1 MSEQLDNE
9 APERRRLPRTG
20 MSLRT
25 IASVVVLLVALPIV
39 TLLWWSAAQLQVA
52 ARQDT
57 VARAQ
62 AMADSAARRHAQL
75 VAEVR
80 SVLTVTAQ
88 LPRLIDE
95 PAYCTALMQRLLTRD
110 QAFANLGVIGVD
122 GRVLCSGLPFRD
134 GLNLGDR
141 SYFRRALETR
151 SFAAG
156 TSQTGR
162 ITGLPGINFGF
173 PVIGSDGEVAAVVF
187 AAIGS
192 QWLAELVDPAALA
205 DGATL
210 ALVDYQLN
218 ELLRHPAQ
226 AADGL
231 VMPVPQAALAAL
243 IRQQPLGG
251 SIPLPAAGV
260 VDPSRH
266 YTYLRLGGDAVYD
279 APYLV
284 LGWPQDA
291 LATSLA
297 AIMRR
302 QPSVVFGVLLLVAA
316 LVWLLVNAVVMEPVR
331 QLAAAA
337 SRLARGEQGVR
348 LPAGGRVAELL
359 AMSSAFNHM
368 ADRIDGAMRAYA
380 VLSTG
385 NRTLLREQDERS
397 LLESMC
403 RVGVDVGGYRCAW
416 VVYVTEAGIQPMAQA
431 GDDGGFAAYLQ
442 AHWDTAL
449 AHQSPTARAI
459 ASGEAVVMKDA
470 TATPATHE
478 LYAAAAGR
486 GLRAG
491 LVLPLRVDGSVI
503 GALTLYSAEADAFN
517 AREVTLL
524 SEMADDLSFGIATAR
539 LRERGRVAEVRL
551 RHLAYFDAVTGLP
564 NEASFVEQTT
574 AVATAS
580 PGSLAVLVVQVQ
592 NYWEIAATLGQASGD
607 EFLSDVARRLQALS
621 PALLAR
627 VAQSEFALLLSDADE
642 AAANREA
649 NRALASLAP
658 LAQLRSVGV
667 DIQATI
673 GIAVG
678 GRRPGDAERLLQA
691 AKLAAH
697 EAGDGASRVLLA
709 HSELDKEWRERLIL
723 AGDLRAAIDMQ
734 ALQVHVQ
741 PQLDLRSGR
750 ICGMEALAR
759 WRHPLHGDVSPAR
772 FIGLAEKTGLI
783 RPLTYAILGGVCE
796 LAARHA
802 AAGLL
807 LPIAVNVS
815 TRNLHDP
822 QFVGR
827 VKELL
832 DHWPLPRNCL
842 HLELTETAV
851 MDDPVHSLRVLQDLH
866 ALGLPIYL
874 DDFGTG
880 YSSMA
885 YLRELP
891 LSGLKID
898 RAFTIGLAQPQ
909 TRQIVQA
916 MIDLGHALGL
926 KVVAEGTE
934 DEATLAILADMDCDI
949 AQGYGIARPMP
960 NVDMAAWIARW
971 PGRRVAGAPSGNAPP
986 APGGKD

>member
-1 MSEQLDNE
+1 MPEQQDNGE
-9 APERRRLPRTG
+9 QERRRLARTG
-20 MSLRT
+20 ASLRT

-39 TLLWWSAAQLQVA
+39 ALLWWSAGKLQVA

-57 VARAQ
+57 VAHAQ
-62 AMADSAARRHAQL
+62 AMADGVARRHAQL

-88 LPRLIDE
+88 LPRLVDE
-95 PAYCTALMQRLLTRD
+95 PAYCTALMQRLLASG
-110 QAFANLGVIGVD
+110 QAFANLGVIATD
-122 GRVLCSGLPFRD
+122 GRVLCSALPFRD

-156 TSQTGR
+156 TYQTGR
-162 ITGLPGINFGF
+162 ISGVPGINFGF
-173 PVIGSDGEVAAVVF
+173 PVIGSHGEVAAVVF

-192 QWLAELVDPAALA
+192 QWLAELVDPAALSG
-205 DGATL
+205 GATL
-210 ALVDYQLN
+210 ALLDHELH

-226 AADGL
+226 APDRL

-243 IRQQPLGG
+243 IQHQPLGG
-251 SIPLPAAGV
+251 SIPVQAAGAA
-260 VDPSRH
+260 DPSRH
-266 YTYLRLGGDAVYD
+266 YTYLRLGGDVVYD

-291 LATSLA
+291 LATSLT
-297 AIMRR
+297 AIARR
-302 QPSVVFGVLLLVAA
+302 QPLVVFGALLLLAA

-359 AMSSAFNHM
+359 AMSDAFNHM

-385 NRTLLREQDERS
+385 NRILLREQDERS
-397 LLESMC
+397 LLEAMC
-403 RVGVDVGGYRCAW
+403 RVGVEVGGYRCAW
-416 VVYVTEAGIQPMAQA
+416 VVYVTETGIEPMAHA

-449 AHQSPTARAI
+449 AHQTPTARAI

-478 LYAAAAGR
+478 LFQEAAGR
-486 GLRAG
+486 GLRSG

-503 GALTLYSAEADAFN
+503 GALTLHSAETDAFN
-517 AREVTLL
+517 AREVALL
-524 SEMADDLSFGIATAR
+524 SEMADDLSFGIATVR
-539 LRERGRVAEVRL
+539 LRERGRLAELRL

-564 NEASFVEQTT
+564 NQASFVEH
-574 AVATAS
+574 ATGLAAGS

-592 NYWEIAATLGQASGD
+592 NYWEIAATLGQGSGD
-607 EFLSDVARRLQALS
+607 EFLNDIARRLEALS
-621 PALLAR
+621 PTLLAR

-642 AAANREA
+642 SAANREA
-649 NRALASLAP
+649 NRTLASLAP
-658 LAQLRSVGV
+658 PAQLASVGV
-667 DIQATI
+667 DIQATV

-709 HSELDKEWRERLIL
+709 HPDLDKEWRERLIL
-723 AGDLRAAIDMQ
+723 AGDLRAAIDMK

-741 PQLDLRSGR
+741 PQLDLRSGH

-783 RPLTYAILGGVCE
+783 RPLTYAILDGVCE

-827 VKELL
+827 IKELL
-832 DHWPLPRNCL
+832 DRWPLPRACL

-851 MDDPVHSLRVLQDLH
+851 MDDPVHSLKVLQELH
-866 ALGLPIYL
+866 ALGLPIYM

-880 YSSMA
+880 YSSMT

-898 RAFTIGLAQPQ
+898 RAFTVGVAQPD
-909 TRQIVQA
+909 TRLIVQT

-926 KVVAEGTE
+926 KVVAEGAE
-934 DEATLAILADMDCDI
+934 DEATLAILRGMGCDS

-960 NVDMAAWIARW
+960 NAEIAAWIARW
-971 PGRRVAGAPSGNAPP
+971 PGQPMARTPSGDAC
-986 APGGKD
+986 

>member
-1 MSEQLDNE
+1 MPEQLDNGE
-9 APERRRLPRTG
+9 QERRRWARTG
-20 MSLRT
+20 VSLRT
-25 IASVVVLLVALPIV
+25 IASVVVLLVALPV
-39 TLLWWSAAQLQVA
+39 VALLWWSAERLQVA
-52 ARQDT
+52 VRQDT
-57 VARAQ
+57 VAHAQ
-62 AMADSAARRHAQL
+62 AMADGVARRHAQL

-88 LPRLIDE
+88 LPRLVDE
-95 PAYCTALMQRLLTRD
+95 PVYCTALMKRLLTSD

-122 GRVLCSGLPFRD
+122 GRVLCSALPFRE

-141 SYFRRALETR
+141 GYFRRALKTR

-156 TSQTGR
+156 TYQTGR
-162 ITGLPGINFGF
+162 ITGVPGINFGL
-173 PVIGSDGEVAAVVF
+173 PVTGADGEVVAVVF

-192 QWLAELVDPAALA
+192 RWLAELVDSSTLPR
-205 DGATL
+205 GATL
-210 ALVDYQLN
+210 VLLDHDLN
-218 ELLRHPAQ
+218 ELLHHPAQ
-226 AADGL
+226 APDGL
-231 VMPVPQAALAAL
+231 VMPLQRAALAAL
-243 IRQQPLGG
+243 IQRQPLGG
-251 SIPLPAAGV
+251 SIPVPAAGAA
-260 VDPSRH
+260 DPSHH
-266 YTYLRLGGDAVYD
+266 YTYLRLGGDVVYD

-291 LATSLA
+291 LATSLT
-297 AIMRR
+297 AITRR
-302 QPSVVFGVLLLVAA
+302 QPLVVFGALLLLAA
-316 LVWLLVNAVVMEPVR
+316 LVWLLVNAVVMAPVR

-348 LPAGGRVAELL
+348 LPPGGRVAELL
-359 AMSSAFNHM
+359 AMSDAFNHM

-397 LLESMC
+397 LLEAMC
-403 RVGVDVGGYRCAW
+403 RVGVEAGGYRCAG
-416 VVYVTEAGIQPMAQA
+416 VVYVTETGIEPMARA

-449 AHQSPTARAI
+449 AHQTPTAQAI

-478 LYAAAAGR
+478 LFRVAAGR
-486 GLRAG
+486 GLRSG

-503 GALTLYSAEADAFN
+503 GALSLHSAEADAFN
-517 AREVTLL
+517 AREVALL

-539 LRERGRVAEVRL
+539 LRERGRLAEVKL

-564 NEASFVEQTT
+564 NQASFVEHTIG
-574 AVATAS
+574 VAAGS
-580 PGSLAVLVVQVQ
+580 SGSLAVLVVQVQ

-607 EFLSDVARRLQALS
+607 EFLNDVARRLEALS
-621 PALLAR
+621 PTLLAR

-642 AAANREA
+642 SAANREA
-649 NRALASLAP
+649 NRTLASLAP
-658 LAQLRSVGV
+658 PAQLTSVGV
-667 DIQATI
+667 DIQATV

-697 EAGDGASRVLLA
+697 DAGDGASQVLLA
-709 HSELDKEWRERLIL
+709 HPDLDKEWRQRLIL
-723 AGDLRAAIDMQ
+723 AGDLRAAIDTR

-772 FIGLAEKTGLI
+772 FIALAEKTGLI
-783 RPLTYAILGGVCE
+783 RPLTYAILDGVCE

-822 QFVGR
+822 QFVAR
-827 VKELL
+827 VEELL
-832 DHWPLPRNCL
+832 ERWPLPRACL

-851 MDDPVHSLRVLQDLH
+851 MDDPVRSLKVLQELH

-880 YSSMA
+880 YSSMT

-898 RAFTIGLAQPQ
+898 RAFTIGLGQSD
-909 TRQIVQA
+909 TRRIVQA
-916 MIDLGHALGL
+916 MLDLGHALGL

-934 DEATLAILADMDCDI
+934 DEATLAILADMGCDI

-960 NVDMAAWIARW
+960 NADMAAWIARW
-971 PGRRVAGAPSGNAPP
+971 PGRRT
-986 APGGKD
+986 PGTSNGDASPGR

>member
-1 MSEQLDNE
+1 MPEQLDNGE
-9 APERRRLPRTG
+9 QERRRWARTG
-20 MSLRT
+20 VSLRT
-25 IASVVVLLVALPIV
+25 IASVVVLLVALPV
-39 TLLWWSAAQLQVA
+39 VALLWWSAERLQVA
-52 ARQDT
+52 VRQDT
-57 VARAQ
+57 VEHAQ
-62 AMADSAARRHAQL
+62 AMADGVARRHAQL

-88 LPRLIDE
+88 LPRLVDE
-95 PAYCTALMQRLLTRD
+95 PAYCTALMKRLLTSD

-122 GRVLCSGLPFRD
+122 GRVLCSALPFRE

-141 SYFRRALETR
+141 GYFRRALETR

-156 TSQTGR
+156 TYQTGR
-162 ITGLPGINFGF
+162 ITGVPGINFGL
-173 PVIGSDGEVAAVVF
+173 PMIGADGEVVAVVF

-192 QWLAELVDPAALA
+192 RWLAELVDSSALPG
-205 DGATL
+205 GATL
-210 ALVDYQLN
+210 VLLDHDLN

-226 AADGL
+226 APDGL
-231 VMPVPQAALAAL
+231 VMPLQRAALAAL
-243 IRQQPLGG
+243 IQRQPLGG
-251 SIPLPAAGV
+251 SIPVPAAGAA
-260 VDPSRH
+260 DPSHH
-266 YTYLRLGGDAVYD
+266 YTYLRLGGDVVYD

-284 LGWPQDA
+284 LGWPQDE
-291 LATSLA
+291 LATSLT
-297 AIMRR
+297 AITRR
-302 QPSVVFGVLLLVAA
+302 QPLVVFGALLLLAA
-316 LVWLLVNAVVMEPVR
+316 LVWLLVNAVVMAPVR
-331 QLAAAA
+331 RLAASA

-385 NRTLLREQDERS
+385 NRILLREQDERS
-397 LLESMC
+397 LLEAMC
-403 RVGVDVGGYRCAW
+403 RVGVEVGGYRCAG
-416 VVYVTEAGIQPMAQA
+416 VVYVTETGIEPMARA

-449 AHQSPTARAI
+449 AHQTPTAQAI
-459 ASGEAVVMKDA
+459 ASGEVVVMKDA

-478 LYAAAAGR
+478 LFRAAAGR
-486 GLRAG
+486 GLRSG

-503 GALTLYSAEADAFN
+503 GALSLHSAEADAFN
-517 AREVTLL
+517 AREVELL

-539 LRERGRVAEVRL
+539 LRERGRLAEVRL

-564 NEASFVEQTT
+564 NQASFVEHTT
-574 AVATAS
+574 GLTAGS
-580 PGSLAVLVVQVQ
+580 SGSLAVLVVQIQ

-607 EFLSDVARRLQALS
+607 EFLNDVARRLEALS
-621 PALLAR
+621 PTLLAR
-627 VAQSEFALLLSDADE
+627 VAQSEFALLVSDADE
-642 AAANREA
+642 SAANREA
-649 NRALASLAP
+649 NRTLASLAP
-658 LAQLRSVGV
+658 PAQLTSVGV
-667 DIQATI
+667 DIQATV

-697 EAGDGASRVLLA
+697 EAGDGASQVLLA
-709 HSELDKEWRERLIL
+709 HPDLDKEWRERLIL
-723 AGDLRAAIDMQ
+723 AGDLRAAIDMR

-741 PQLDLRSGR
+741 PQLDLRSGK
-750 ICGMEALAR
+750 ICSMEALAR

-783 RPLTYAILGGVCE
+783 RPLTYAILDGVCE

-822 QFVGR
+822 QFVAR

-851 MDDPVHSLRVLQDLH
+851 MDDPVRSLKVLQELH

-880 YSSMA
+880 YSSMT

-934 DEATLAILADMDCDI
+934 DEATLAILADMGCDI

-960 NVDMAAWIARW
+960 NAEIAAWIARW
-971 PGRRVAGAPSGNAPP
+971 PGRRM
-986 APGGKD
+986 PGTSNGDASPGR

>member
-1 MSEQLDNE
+1 MPEQLDNGGQ
-9 APERRRLPRTG
+9 ERRRLARTG
-20 MSLRT
+20 ASLRT

-39 TLLWWSAAQLQVA
+39 ALLWWSAEELQVA

-57 VARAQ
+57 VAHAQ
-62 AMADSAARRHAQL
+62 AMADGVARRHAQL

-80 SVLTVTAQ
+80 SMLTVTAQ
-88 LPRLIDE
+88 LPRLVDE
-95 PAYCTALMQRLLTRD
+95 PAYCTALMQRLLASD
-110 QAFANLGVIGVD
+110 QAFANLGVIATD
-122 GRVLCSGLPFRD
+122 GRVLCSALPFRD
-134 GLNLGDR
+134 GLNLSDR

-156 TSQTGR
+156 TYQTGR
-162 ITGLPGINFGF
+162 ITGVPGINFGF
-173 PVIGSDGEVAAVVF
+173 PVTGADGEVVGVVF

-192 QWLAELVDPAALA
+192 QWLAELTDPAALPG
-205 DGATL
+205 GATL
-210 ALVDYQLN
+210 ALLDHELH

-226 AADGL
+226 APDGL

-243 IRQQPLGG
+243 IQRQPLGG
-251 SIPLPAAGV
+251 SIPMQAAGAA
-260 VDPSRH
+260 DPSRH
-266 YTYLRLGGDAVYD
+266 YTYLRLGGDVVYD

-291 LATSLA
+291 LATSLT
-297 AIMRR
+297 AIARR
-302 QPSVVFGVLLLVAA
+302 QPLVVFGALLLLAA
-316 LVWLLVNAVVMEPVR
+316 LFWLLVNAVVMEPVR

-348 LPAGGRVAELL
+348 LPAGGRVAELF

-380 VLSTG
+380 VLSSG
-385 NRTLLREQDERS
+385 NRILLREQDERS
-397 LLESMC
+397 LLEAMC
-403 RVGVDVGGYRCAW
+403 RVGVEVGGYRCAG
-416 VVYVTEAGIQPMAQA
+416 VVYVTETGIETMARA

-449 AHQSPTARAI
+449 AHQTPTARAI

-478 LYAAAAGR
+478 LFQAAAGR
-486 GLRAG
+486 GLRSG

-503 GALTLYSAEADAFN
+503 GALTLHSAEADAFD
-517 AREVTLL
+517 AREVALL

-539 LRERGRVAEVRL
+539 LRERGRAAEVRL

-564 NEASFVEQTT
+564 NQASFVEHTT
-574 AVATAS
+574 GVAAGS

-607 EFLSDVARRLQALS
+607 EFLNDVARRLEALS
-621 PALLAR
+621 PTLLAR
-627 VAQSEFALLLSDADE
+627 VAQSEFALLLSEADE
-642 AAANREA
+642 SAANREA

-658 LAQLRSVGV
+658 PAQLVSISL

-709 HSELDKEWRERLIL
+709 HPELDKEWRERLLL
-723 AGDLRAAIDMQ
+723 AGDLRAAIDMRT
-734 ALQVHVQ
+734 LQVHVQ

-759 WRHPLHGDVSPAR
+759 WRRPLHGDVSPAR

-783 RPLTYAILGGVCE
+783 RPLTYAILDGVCD

-827 VKELL
+827 IKELL
-832 DHWPLPRNCL
+832 DRWPLPRNCL
-842 HLELTETAV
+842 HLELTETAI
-851 MDDPVHSLRVLQDLH
+851 MDDPVRSLKVLQDLH

-898 RAFTIGLAQPQ
+898 RAFTIGLAQPD
-909 TRQIVQA
+909 TRRIVQT

-934 DEATLAILADMDCDI
+934 DETTLAILADMGCDI

-960 NVDMAAWIARW
+960 NADMAAWIARW
-971 PGRRVAGAPSGNAPP
+971 PGRRMPGASNGDAS
-986 APGGKD
+986 PGR

>member
-1 MSEQLDNE
+1 MPEQHDNGE
-9 APERRRLPRTG
+9 QERRRLVRTG
-20 MSLRT
+20 VSLRT
-25 IASVVVLLVALPIV
+25 IASVVVLLVALPILA
-39 TLLWWSAAQLQVA
+39 LLWWSTGKLQVV

-57 VARAQ
+57 VAHAQ
-62 AMADSAARRHAQL
+62 AMADGVARRHAEL

-80 SVLTVTAQ
+80 TVLTVTAQ
-88 LPRLIDE
+88 LPRLVEE
-95 PAYCTALMQRLLTRD
+95 PAHCTAVMQRLLASGR
-110 QAFANLGVIGVD
+110 AFANLGLIATD
-122 GRVLCSGLPFRD
+122 GRVLCSALPFPE
-134 GLNLGDR
+134 GLNLRDR
-141 SYFRRALETR
+141 GYFQRALETR

-156 TSQTGR
+156 TYQTGR
-162 ITGLPGINFGF
+162 ITGVPGINFGL
-173 PVIGSDGEVAAVVF
+173 PVTGADGEVVAVVF

-192 QWLAELVDPAALA
+192 RWLAELVDSAALS

-210 ALVDYQLN
+210 ALLDHELHQ
-218 ELLRHPAQ
+218 LLRHPAQ
-226 AADGL
+226 APDGL
-231 VMPVPQAALAAL
+231 VMPVQEAALAAL
-243 IRQQPLGG
+243 IQRQPLGG
-251 SIPLPAAGV
+251 SIPTQAA
-260 VDPSRH
+260 DPSRH
-266 YTYLRLGGDAVYD
+266 YTYLRLGGDVVYD

-291 LATSLA
+291 LATSVTTIA
-297 AIMRR
+297 RR
-302 QPSVVFGVLLLVAA
+302 QPLVVLGTLLLLAA
-316 LVWLLVNAVVMEPVR
+316 LAWLMVNVEVMEPVR

-359 AMSSAFNHM
+359 TMSDAFNHM

-385 NRTLLREQDERS
+385 NRILLREQDERA
-397 LLESMC
+397 LLQAMC
-403 RVGVDVGGYRCAW
+403 RVGVEVGGYRCAG
-416 VVYVTEAGIQPMAQA
+416 VVYVTETGIEPMARA

-449 AHQSPTARAI
+449 AHQTPTAQAI

-478 LYAAAAGR
+478 LFRVAAGR
-486 GLRAG
+486 GLRSG

-503 GALTLYSAEADAFN
+503 GALTLYSAEADAFD
-517 AREVTLL
+517 AREVALL
-524 SEMADDLSFGIATAR
+524 SEMADDLSFGIATVH
-539 LRERGRVAEVRL
+539 LRERERMADIRL

-564 NEASFVEQTT
+564 NQASFVEHATG
-574 AVATAS
+574 VAAGS

-607 EFLSDVARRLQALS
+607 EFLNDVARRLEALS
-621 PALLAR
+621 PTLLAR

-642 AAANREA
+642 SAANREA
-649 NRALASLAP
+649 NRTLASLAP
-658 LAQLRSVGV
+658 PAQLVAVSL
-667 DIQATI
+667 DIQATG

-697 EAGDGASRVLLA
+697 EAGDGASQVLLA
-709 HSELDKEWRERLIL
+709 HPDLDKEWRERLVL
-723 AGDLRAAIDMQ
+723 AGDLRAAIDMR

-741 PQLDLRSGR
+741 PQLDLQSGR

-772 FIGLAEKTGLI
+772 FIALAEKTGLI
-783 RPLTYAILGGVCE
+783 RPLTYAILDGVCD

-815 TRNLHDP
+815 TRNLHDA

-827 VKELL
+827 IKELL
-832 DHWPLPRNCL
+832 DGWPLPRNCL
-842 HLELTETAV
+842 HLELTETAI
-851 MDDPVHSLRVLQDLH
+851 MDDPVRSLKVLQELH
-866 ALGLPIYL
+866 ALGLPIYM

-880 YSSMA
+880 YSSMT

-898 RAFTIGLAQPQ
+898 RAFTIGLGQPD
-909 TRQIVQA
+909 TRRIVQA

-926 KVVAEGTE
+926 KVVAEGPE
-934 DEATLAILADMDCDI
+934 DEATLAILADMGCDI

-960 NVDMAAWIARW
+960 NADMAAWIARW
-971 PGRRVAGAPSGNAPP
+971 TGRRLPGTSNGDAPPGR
-986 APGGKD
+986 

>member
-1 MSEQLDNE
+1 MPWQ
-9 APERRRLPRTG
+9 PEEGRQEPRGVARTSV
-20 MSLRT
+20 SLRT
-25 IASVVVLLVALPIV
+25 IASVVVLLVALPLV
-39 TLLWWSAAQLQVA
+39 ALLWWSAEQLQAA

-57 VARAQ
+57 VAHAQ
-62 AMADSAARRHAQL
+62 AMADGVARRHAQL

-88 LPRLIDE
+88 LPHLVDE
-95 PAYCTALMQRLLTRD
+95 PAYCTVLMQRLLASDR
-110 QAFANLGVIGVD
+110 AFANLGVIATD
-122 GRVLCSGLPFRD
+122 GRVLCSALPFGE
-134 GLNLGDR
+134 GLNLSDR

-151 SFAAG
+151 GFAAG
-156 TSQTGR
+156 TYQTGR
-162 ITGLPGINFGF
+162 ITGVPGINFGF
-173 PVIGSDGEVAAVVF
+173 PVTGADGEVAAVVF

-192 QWLAELVDPAALA
+192 RWLAELTDPATLSG
-205 DGATL
+205 GATL
-210 ALVDYQLN
+210 ALLDHELH

-226 AADGL
+226 TPDGL
-231 VMPVPQAALAAL
+231 VIPVPQAALAAL
-243 IRQQPLGG
+243 IQRQPLGG
-251 SIPLPAAGV
+251 SIPVPAAGAA
-260 VDPSRH
+260 DPSRH
-266 YTYLRLGGDAVYD
+266 YTYLRLGGDVVYD

-291 LATSLA
+291 LATSLT
-297 AIMRR
+297 AITRR
-302 QPSVVFGVLLLVAA
+302 QPLVVFGALLLLAA
-316 LVWLLVNAVVMEPVR
+316 LVWLLVNAVVMEPVHR
-331 QLAAAA
+331 LAAAA

-385 NRTLLREQDERS
+385 NRTLLHEQDEWS
-397 LLESMC
+397 LLEAMC
-403 RVGVDVGGYRCAW
+403 RMGVEVGGYRCAW
-416 VVYVTEAGIQPMAQA
+416 VAYVTETGIQSMARA

-449 AHQSPTARAI
+449 AHQTPTARAI
-459 ASGEAVVMKDA
+459 ASGEPVVLKDA
-470 TATPATHE
+470 TVT
-478 LYAAAAGR
+478 AAQHDLFEAGAR
-486 GLRAG
+486 AGLRSG

-503 GALTLYSAEADAFN
+503 GALILYSANPDAFN
-517 AREVTLL
+517 PREVALL
-524 SEMADDLSFGIATAR
+524 SEMAGDLSFGIATVR
-539 LRERGRVAEVRL
+539 LRERERQAGVRL

-564 NEASFVEQTT
+564 NQASFVEHT
-574 AVATAS
+574 AGLTAGS
-580 PGSLAVLVVQVQ
+580 SGSLAVLVVQVQ
-592 NYWEIAATLGQASGD
+592 NYWEIAATLGQGSGD
-607 EFLSDVARRLQALS
+607 EFLNDVARRLEALS
-621 PALLAR
+621 PTLLAR
-627 VAQSEFALLLSDADE
+627 VAQSEFALLLSDAD
-642 AAANREA
+642 ASAANREA
-649 NRALASLAP
+649 NRALSSLASP
-658 LAQLRSVGV
+658 AQLTSVGV
-667 DIQATI
+667 DIQATV

-697 EAGDGASRVLLA
+697 EAVDDASRVLLA
-709 HSELDKEWRERLIL
+709 HPDLDREWRERLL
-723 AGDLRAAIDMQ
+723 LVGDLRAAIDMQ
-734 ALQVHVQ
+734 ALQVHMQ

-783 RPLTYAILGGVCE
+783 RPLTYAILSGVCE

-822 QFVGR
+822 QFLTQ
-827 VKELL
+827 VKERLER
-832 DHWPLPRNCL
+832 WPLPRNCL

-851 MDDPVHSLRVLQDLH
+851 MDDPVRSLKVLQELH

-898 RAFTIGLAQPQ
+898 RAFTIGLAQPD
-909 TRQIVQA
+909 TRRIVQT

-934 DEATLAILADMDCDI
+934 DEATLAILADMGCDI

-960 NVDMAAWIARW
+960 GTEIAAWIAHR
-971 PGRRVAGAPSGNAPP
+971 PRHQAIGMPSGDAC
-986 APGGKD
+986 